1 MDYFT
6 SHIVNHLT
14 SRMITESSGSSCPSK
29 SSTISVDSSIQDDI
43 RQLED
48 VLRTYSYEPDT
59 NSKSYNMRT
68 LLEMTHEQLI
78 HMTQEEIKNIFQMLC
93 RELTTT
99 DYFCVKVGT
108 IKDTMANIHS
118 KGTLIFIY
126 LFLELTSYNKKVKK
140 KKSCTKNYIHLISLN
155 SLVL

>member
-1 MDYFT
+1 MTSKLEMDYFV

-14 SRMITESSGSSCPSK
+14 SHMETESSGSSCPSK
-29 SSTISVDSSIQDDI
+29 SSINSIDSSVQDDI

-48 VLRTYSYEPDT
+48 VLRTYSYETDA
-59 NSKSYNMRT
+59 NSKNYNMKT

-108 IKDTMANIHS
+108 KKDVMANIHS
-118 KGTLIFIY
+118 TGEF
-126 LFLELTSYNKKVKK
+126 FN
-140 KKSCTKNYIHLISLN
+140 NFHL
-155 SLVL
+155 